1 MRGQLRKTRS
11 DALWRSHLKTRGRKF
26 GKDEVPSSN
35 LGSSSKEKPRNLNDS
50 GVFPFS
56 QTVSKRPK
64 FAQILGGIMGGVKAL
79 WGA

>member
-1 MRGQLRKTRS
+1 MP
-11 DALWRSHLKTRGRKF
+11 DALRRSHLKTRGRKF

-50 GVFPFS
+50 EVFLFR
-56 QTVSKRPK
+56 QTVSKHPK
-64 FAQILGGIMGGVKAL
+64 FALILRGIMGGVKAL

>member
-1 MRGQLRKTRS
+1 MP
-11 DALWRSHLKTRGRKF
+11 DALWRSHLKTPGRKF

-50 GVFPFS
+50 EVFYFR
-56 QTVSKRPK
+56 QTVSKYPK
-64 FAQILGGIMGGVKAL
+64 FAQILGGIMGGVNTL